1 MIERPLSEIAAAVR
15 GTLRGPD
22 AVVSAVGIDSRAVE
36 PGSLFV
42 AIAGERVDGHDFV
55 ADAFERGAVAAV
67 VHRPEI
73 AGTVIEVPD
82 TGREIGRAHV

>member
-1 MIERPLSEIAAAVR
+1 MR

-22 AVVSAVGIDSRAVE
+22 AVVSAVGIDSRAVG

-42 AIAGERVDGHDFV
+42 AISGERVDGHDFV

-73 AGTVIEVPD
+73 AGP
-82 TGREIGRAHV
+82 

>member
-22 AVVSAVGIDSRAVE
+22 AVVSAVGMDSRAVG

-42 AIAGERVDGHDFV
+42 AISGERVDGHDFV
-55 ADAFERGAVAAV
+55 ATRSNAA
-67 VHRPEI
+67 RSPPSCI
-73 AGTVIEVPD
+73 GPRSPD
-82 TGREIGRAHV
+82 P